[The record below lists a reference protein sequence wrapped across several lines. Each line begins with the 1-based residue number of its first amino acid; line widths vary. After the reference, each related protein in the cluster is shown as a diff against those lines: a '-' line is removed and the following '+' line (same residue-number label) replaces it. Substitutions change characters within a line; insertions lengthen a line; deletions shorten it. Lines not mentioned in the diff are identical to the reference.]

1 MIIVLVLG
9 CVVTCAGLAWHRRSN
24 GESSGQ
30 FDGLDRGT
38 TVMVENPL
46 FMTKSRRKK
55 KILPRVPTAA
65 DAEIA
70 AAAAAPTYGALDS
83 SQKLYATGGHHARND
98 DSSYAQLGEST
109 PAEAEI
115 EAEIEATSTY
125 GVLDSSQQYATVGHH
140 HPRNDDCSYARLDKK
155 TPAEAEIQAAAAA
168 ASAYENTSI
177 EAEKEAAAS
186 STYAYARPARYGV
199 PSTAEVAY
207 EVAHDGPDDV
217 AQHTYVGGSGP
228 QRGITAAVKPKLSR
242 EDSIC

>member
-1 MIIVLVLG
+1 MITVLVLG
-9 CVVTCAGLAWHRRSN
+9 CVVACAGLAWHRRSN
-24 GESSGQ
+24 AKSSEQ
-30 FDGLDRGT
+30 FDGIDRGT
-38 TVMVENPL
+38 TVMVANPL

-55 KILPRVPTAA
+55 KILPRVPTPA
-65 DAEIA
+65 DAEMA

-83 SQKLYATGGHHARND
+83 SQKWYATGGHHARND

-115 EAEIEATSTY
+115 EAAAAASTY

-168 ASAYENTSI
+168 SENTSI

-199 PSTAEVAY
+199 PATAELDC
-207 EVAHDGPDDV
+207 EVADDGPDYV

-228 QRGITAAVKPKLSR
+228 QRGITAAVKPKSKLSR
-242 EDSIC
+242 EDSMC